1 LLIVAHA
8 HLISRQWRG
17 EGCCCPLRR
26 LQPTLSVRESLWWND
41 LKAAIQIAYQAL
53 PASITNNPAAAAVE
67 TAATNEVS
75 VLAAKASSA
84 SGVSQ

>member
-1 LLIVAHA
+1 MV
-8 HLISRQWRG
+8 
-17 EGCCCPLRR
+17 E
-26 LQPTLSVRESLWWND
+26 ND

-53 PASITNNPAAAAVE
+53 PASITNKPAAAAVE